1 MTATGKVVICR
12 SLCHNLEMWVLG
24 RHRILGPR
32 KILGPFWVM
41 DLHRVLSSDR
51 VMGLP
56 RALRRLRVLG
66 SPRVLGPLSS
76 QDPGSRFS
84 STLFI
89 NKERSTQTLVP

>member
-41 DLHRVLSSDR
+41 DLHRVLGSAR

-56 RALRRLRVLG
+56 RAL
-66 SPRVLGPLSS
+66 GPLSS
-76 QDPGSRFS
+76 QGPGSRFS

-89 NKERSTQTLVP
+89 NKERSIQTLVP

>member
-24 RHRILGPR
+24 RHRILGP
-32 KILGPFWVM
+32 FWVM
-41 DLHRVLSSDR
+41 DLHRVLGSDR

-76 QDPGSRFS
+76 QGPGSRFS

-89 NKERSTQTLVP
+89 NKERSTQTLLP

>member
-12 SLCHNLEMWVLG
+12 SLCHNLEMLVLG
-24 RHRILGPR
+24 RHRILGT
-32 KILGPFWVM
+32 FWVM
-41 DLHRVLSSDR
+41 DLHRVLGSDR